1 MSGIT
6 AVLIN
11 NPIDVIKTRK
21 QAEDKKLNLIIK
33 DLCNK
38 GLPEFYKGLIPRMSR
53 FGLLQGLNFYLF
65 DKFKNK

>member
-21 QAEDKKLNLIIK
+21 QAEDKKINLRI
-33 DLCNK
+33 NK
-38 GLPEFYKGLIPRMSR
+38 YNYKKIDFY
-53 FGLLQGLNFYLF
+53 
-65 DKFKNK
+65 